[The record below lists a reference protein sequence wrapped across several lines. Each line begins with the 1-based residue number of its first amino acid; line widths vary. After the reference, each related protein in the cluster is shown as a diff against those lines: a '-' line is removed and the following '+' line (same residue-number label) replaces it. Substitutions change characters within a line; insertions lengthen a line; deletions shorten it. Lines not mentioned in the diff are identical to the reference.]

1 MYEFLSTYQM
11 TFLWTMVRYD
21 VVLDYKLGRAC
32 DMDKNVQKPPECK
45 IYFNMFFNLYVMV
58 LLT

>member
-1 MYEFLSTYQM
+1 
-11 TFLWTMVRYD
+11 MVRYD

-32 DMDKNVQKPPECK
+32 DVDKNVQKPPECK
-45 IYFNMFFNLYVMV
+45 IYFNMFFNLYVMA